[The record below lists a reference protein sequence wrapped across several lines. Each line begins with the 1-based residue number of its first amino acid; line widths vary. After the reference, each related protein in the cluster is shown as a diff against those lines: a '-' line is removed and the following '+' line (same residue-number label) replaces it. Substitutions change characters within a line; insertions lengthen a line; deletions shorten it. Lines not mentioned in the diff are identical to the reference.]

1 MFQWLID
8 NKEWVLGSVAAGAVI
23 IGAYIQRPKKEKNE
37 PNNPS
42 IVNTLT
48 VNNTIGSSG
57 SYEAKSNSLQTQMV
71 DVKNQKRILFV
82 DDDISFKV
90 VKILKRS
97 GWVNTKIIR
106 DIRSLDDIDV
116 KEADLFFI
124 DIQGVGKSLEFP
136 DEGLGLA
143 RALKQKYPNKKLV
156 IYSAEAEGDRF
167 HSAFRLADDQLKKT
181 ADPYEFQRVVEQML
195 IMQ

>member
-1 MFQWLID
+1 MFQWLFD
-8 NKEWVLGSVAAGAVI
+8 NKEWALGFVAASAVI

-37 PNNPS
+37 PNSHN

-57 SYEAKSNSLQTQMV
+57 SSEAKSNSFQPQMV

-195 IMQ
+195 ILQ